1 MDSAM
6 PSLHPS
12 PWEAGVLAGLMV
24 GLKAELK
31 EAVVAAAAVAVAVVV
46 GVVVGDLELKSFQSL
61 VNAHHYHSRSH
72 SPDVSARSDYPASPS
87 AQCR

>member
-1 MDSAM
+1 M

-12 PWEAGVLAGLMV
+12 PWEAGVLAGLMM

-46 GVVVGDLELKSFQSL
+46 VEVVVGDLELKSFQSL